1 MPRSLT
7 IAGGGLA
14 GLSLAIALRQRDVPV
29 TLHEAGTYP
38 RHRVCG
44 EFLSGV
50 QPLTLQT
57 LGIDKTLSDAVPLAS
72 ACWHDPQG
80 MVCDMMVHGL
90 GLSRHRLDDR
100 LRQQFIS
107 LGGRLVTN
115 SRIVP
120 GEGTIWAAGRPR
132 RHSPWIGLKCH
143 ATDLPL
149 THDLEMFLGANGYLG
164 LARIEEDKVNV
175 CGLFKNT
182 PLPGIKGPRL
192 LVEMIRLGGLYAL
205 ARRLEAAS
213 WDESSFCGVAAFE
226 TGRQPSEGFSIGDA
240 THLIPPLTGNGM
252 SMAFESAECA
262 LPRALDYAH
271 GHSTWSEAASA
282 CANDLEHRFAVRM
295 AAAGIVHRI
304 LTSPRASRVV
314 ASLTRS
320 RLLPLP
326 ALLPL
331 LR

>member
-1 MPRSLT
+1 MLRPLT

-14 GLSLAIALRQRDVPV
+14 GLSLAIALRERDVPV
-29 TLHEAGTYP
+29 TLHEAGAYP

-50 QPLTLQT
+50 QTSTLQT
-57 LGIDKTLSDAVPLAS
+57 LGIDMTLTGAVPLAS
-72 ACWHDPQG
+72 ARWHDPRG
-80 MVCDMMVHGL
+80 MVCDMKVGGL
-90 GLSRHRLDDR
+90 GLSRHLLDDR
-100 LRQQFIS
+100 LRQRLVS

-132 RHSPWIGLKCH
+132 RPSPWIGLKCH

-149 THDLEMFLGANGYLG
+149 THDLEMFWGTNGYLG
-164 LARIEEDKVNV
+164 LARIEGDKVNV

-192 LVEMIRLGGLYAL
+192 LVEMTRLGGLHRL
-205 ARRLEAAS
+205 AERLESAS
-213 WDESSFCGVAAFE
+213 LVEDSFCGVAGFE
-226 TGRQPSEGFSIGDA
+226 TGRQPSGGFSIGDA

-262 LPRALDYAH
+262 LPRALDYAR
-271 GHSTWSEAASA
+271 GLSTWSAAASA
-282 CANDLEHRFAVRM
+282 CANDLERRFAVRM
-295 AAAGIVHRI
+295 TAAGVIQRI
-304 LTSPRASRVV
+304 LTSPRLSRLV
-314 ASLTRS
+314 ASLARS
-320 RLLPLP
+320 GLLPIP